1 MENVKVD
8 IFFVKTDSIKN
19 LYAYEVELTPISEEK
34 KGEEMNK
41 ILNDLPY
48 YLRRQGGHWARDR
61 NFIISD
67 VEVDEEE
74 LKNILQELR
83 GNKKFQF
90 LKGIRRVQ
98 GWEPEASS
106 YAAFVAG
113 GLSKDEKVEKEIKQK
128 LEELEGY
135 DFRKP
140 YKKEKIE
147 VRRKWKLIDDIVIN
161 GKPAIGVLINS
172 EIVSRITLKDFLR
185 EEGISVEDF
194 INKEPYKEWKVKDK
208 EANLVGRVISVI
220 GTMKEKRNELVNKT
234 TKPSRKK
241 RYERIPD
248 DEEVVVVETEDEEP
262 YVYPISELLISI
274 NSGNIKY
281 FVDEETKKNVFND
294 LKIKPNERMKMVNA
308 VVQPLKNRGW
318 IEGERISDKEY
329 PNIFVKPEPKKRYFP
344 PVRIGGGEIVER
356 ERNIYDQIRSNGIYE
371 MVKKDLKIAFSV
383 FGETKDYDYLN
394 KFIKTLEKEIKA
406 LGFNI
411 YPVYV
416 NFQKPKDIKE
426 EIEKIKETGANILV
440 AFIEDGEYG
449 LDDNYESNIY
459 NKIKMYSLQD
469 PILQTQVITFKT
481 LRKILKEKDEYAE
494 YILGNIVLGILAKT
508 ENKPFI
514 FAEPILGVDALVGLD
529 VTRRKKKKGQG
540 TINYAA
546 GVRIYHSNG
555 EFFKYK
561 LTTSPLEGETIPREI
576 LENLLGDIKKDIKDI
591 KKVVIH
597 RDGKFPQDEIK
608 VLKDLEKNLGT
619 KFYLVEV
626 IKSGAPRIYSEKK
639 GTWVKIN
646 ENKAYLLTTSRT
658 LGTPVPIIVRLPE
671 IYEDFSIED
680 AVISIT
686 SMTLLHWGSIK
697 PPRLPVTTHYADK
710 IGQFLLEGIISDL
723 EEYIPFWL

>member
-8 IFFVKTDSIKN
+8 IFFVKTDSITN
-19 LYAYEVELTPISEEK
+19 LYAYEVELTPINEEK
-34 KGEEMNK
+34 KGEEMNR
-41 ILNDLPY
+41 ILNALPY
-48 YLRRQGGHWARDR
+48 YLRRWGGHWARDG

-90 LKGIRRVQ
+90 LKGIRKVQ

-106 YAAFVAG
+106 FAAFVAG

-147 VRRKWKLIDDIVIN
+147 VRRKWKIIDDIVIN

-248 DEEVVVVETEDEEP
+248 DEEVVVVETENENQYD
-262 YVYPISELLISI
+262 YPISELLISI
-274 NSGNIKY
+274 NSGNIEY
-281 FVDEETKKNVFND
+281 FVDEETKKNVFKD
-294 LKIKPNERMKMVNA
+294 LKIEPKKRMKMVDA
-308 VVQPLKNRGW
+308 VVQPLKDRGW
-318 IEGERISDKEY
+318 VEGERISDKEY
-329 PNIFVKPEPKKRYFP
+329 PHIFVKPEPKKRYFP
-344 PVRIGGGEIVER
+344 PIRIGGGKIVDR
-356 ERNIYDQIRSNGIYE
+356 EKHIYDQIRSNGIYE
-371 MVKKDLKIAFSV
+371 IVNKDLKIAFSV
-383 FGETKDYDYLN
+383 FSETKDYDYLN

-416 NFQKPKDIKE
+416 NFQKPEDIKE
-426 EIEKIKETGANILV
+426 EIEKIKETGAYILV
-440 AFIEDGEYG
+440 AFIED
-449 LDDNYESNIY
+449 DNSESSIY
-459 NKIKMYSLQD
+459 NEIKRYSLKK

-481 LRKILKEKDEYAE
+481 LRKILKEEKYTE
-494 YILGNIVLGILAKT
+494 YILGNIVLGILAKGG
-508 ENKPFI
+508 NKPFI
-514 FAEPILGVDALVGLD
+514 FEEPILGIDAIVGLD
-529 VTRRKKKKGQG
+529 VARRKKKRGQG

-639 GTWVKIN
+639 GIWVKIN
-646 ENKAYLLTTSRT
+646 ENEANLLTTSRT
-658 LGTPVPIIVRLPE
+658 QGTPVPIIVRLPE
-671 IYEDFSIED
+671 TYEDFSIED

-723 EEYIPFWL
+723 EGYIPFWL

>member
-1 MENVKVD
+1 MQNVKID
-8 IFFVKTDSIKN
+8 IFFVKTDSITN
-19 LYAYEVELTPISEEK
+19 LYAYEVELTPPSEEK
-34 KGEEMNK
+34 RMEEMNI
-41 ILNDLPY
+41 ILNALPY
-48 YLRRQGGHWARDR
+48 YLRKRGGHWARDR

-67 VEVDEEE
+67 VEVNDEE

-106 YAAFVAG
+106 YAAFVAK
-113 GLSKDEKVEKEIKQK
+113 GLSKDKEVEKEIKQK
-128 LEELEGY
+128 LEELEGN

-147 VRRKWKLIDDIVIN
+147 IRRNWKIIRLVID
-161 GKPAIGVLINS
+161 GKPAIGILIDS

-208 EANLVGRVISVI
+208 ETNLVGRVISVI
-220 GTMKEKRNELVNKT
+220 GTMMEKRNELVKKAT
-234 TKPSRKK
+234 IPRRKE

-248 DEEVVVVETEDEEP
+248 DEEVVVVETEDKKR
-262 YVYPISELLISI
+262 YDYPISELLISI
-274 NSGNIKY
+274 NSRNIKY
-281 FVDEETKKNVFND
+281 FVDEKAKKNVFKD
-294 LKIKPNERMKMVNA
+294 LKIEPNERMKMVDA
-308 VVQPLKNRGW
+308 VVQPLKDRGW

-329 PNIFVKPEPKKRYFP
+329 PHIFVKPEPKKRYFP
-344 PVRIGGGEIVER
+344 PVRIGGGKIVER
-356 ERNIYDQIRSNGIYE
+356 KGDIYRQILRNGIYK
-371 MVKKDLKIAFSV
+371 MVKEDPKIAFSI
-383 FGETKDYDYLN
+383 FGETKDYDDLN
-394 KFIKTLEKEIKA
+394 KLIKTLKKEIKS
-406 LGFNI
+406 LGFNMD
-411 YPVYV
+411 PVYV
-416 NFQKPKDIKE
+416 NFQKPEDIKE
-426 EIEKIKETGANILV
+426 EIERIKENKQKPDILV
-440 AFIEDGEYG
+440 AFIEDDEYE
-449 LDDNYESNIY
+449 LDDNSESNIY
-459 NKIKMYSLQD
+459 NEIKRYSLQNQ
-469 PILQTQVITFKT
+469 ILQTQVITFKT
-481 LRKILKEKDEYAE
+481 LRKILKEEEKYTE

-508 ENKPFI
+508 ENKPFV

-529 VTRRKKKKGQG
+529 VARRKKIKGQG

-546 GVRIYHSNG
+546 GVRIYQSNG
-555 EFFKYK
+555 EFLKYK
-561 LTTSPLEGETIPREI
+561 LTNFQPEGETIPGNI
-576 LENLLGDIKKDIKDI
+576 LENLLGDIKG

-597 RDGKFPQDEIK
+597 RDGRFPQDEIR
-608 VLKDLEKNLGT
+608 VLKKMGEKLKK

-639 GTWVKIN
+639 GIWVKIN
-646 ENKAYLLTTSRT
+646 ENEAYLLTTSRT
-658 LGTPVPIIVRLPE
+658 QGTPVPIIVRLPE

-710 IGQFLLEGIISDL
+710 IGQFLLEGIISNL
-723 EEYIPFWL
+723 EGNIPFWL

>member
-19 LYAYEVELTPISEEK
+19 LYAYEVELTPLSEEK
-34 KGEEMNK
+34 KREEMNK
-41 ILNDLPY
+41 ILNALPY
-48 YLRRQGGHWARDR
+48 HLRKRGGHWARDG

-67 VEVDEEE
+67 VEVNDEE

-106 YAAFVAG
+106 YAAFVAK
-113 GLSKDEKVEKEIKQK
+113 GLSKDKEVEKEIKQK
-128 LEELEGY
+128 LEGN

-147 VRRKWKLIDDIVIN
+147 VRRNWKLIDDIVIN

-208 EANLVGRVISVI
+208 EANLVGRIISVI
-220 GTMKEKRNELVNKT
+220 GTMKEKRNELVDKT
-234 TKPSRKK
+234 TIPGRKK

-248 DEEVVVVETEDEEP
+248 DEEVVVVEREDEER
-262 YVYPISELLISI
+262 YGYPISELLISI
-274 NSGNIKY
+274 NFGNIKY
-281 FVDEETKKNVFND
+281 FVDEESKKNVFND
-294 LKIKPNERMKMVNA
+294 LKIKPNERMKMVDA
-308 VVQPLKNRGW
+308 VAQPLKDRGW

-329 PNIFVKPEPKKRYFP
+329 PYIFVKPEPKKRYFP
-344 PVRIGGGEIVER
+344 PVRIGGGKIVER
-356 ERNIYDQIRSNGIYE
+356 EGIYRQIRSNGIYD

-383 FGETKDYDYLN
+383 FSETKGYDDLN
-394 KFIKTLEKEIKA
+394 EFIKTLEKEIKS
-406 LGFNI
+406 LGFNMD
-411 YPVYV
+411 PVYV
-416 NFQKPKDIKE
+416 NFQKPEDIKE
-426 EIEKIKETGANILV
+426 EIERIKENKQKPDILV
-440 AFIEDGEYG
+440 AFIEDYEYET
-449 LDDNYESNIY
+449 DDYHESELY
-459 NKIKMYSLQD
+459 NKIKMYSLKD
-469 PILQTQVITFKT
+469 PILQTQVITIKT
-481 LRKILKEKDEYAE
+481 LRKILKEEEKYVE
-494 YILGNIVLGILAKT
+494 YILGNIVLGILAKGG
-508 ENKPFI
+508 NKPFT
-514 FAEPILGVDALVGLD
+514 FEEPILGIDALVGLD
-529 VTRRKKKKGQG
+529 VARRKKIKGQG

-546 GVRIYHSNG
+546 GVRIYQSNG
-555 EFFKYK
+555 ELLKYK
-561 LTTSPLEGETIPREI
+561 LTTSQLESETISGNI
-576 LENLLGDIKKDIKDI
+576 LENLLGDLKG
-591 KKVVIH
+591 KKVVVH
-597 RDGKFPQDEIK
+597 RDGRFPQDEIK
-608 VLKDLEKNLGT
+608 VLKEMGEKLGA

-639 GTWVKIN
+639 GIWVKIN
-646 ENKAYLLTTSRT
+646 ENEAYLLTTSRT
-658 LGTPVPIIVRLPE
+658 QGTPVPIVVRLPE
-671 IYEDFSIED
+671 TYEDFSIED

-723 EEYIPFWL
+723 EGNIPFWL